1 MSTATGVRLPDEL
14 LQIAKCPLRLRQSQ
28 SVPSIDSGPAR
39 LSLRLRVPKNLWQR
53 RACKCLR
60 LYVCNVVRY
69 AAQKQ
74 MFLAVTSRKDCR
86 ADQRKSIWTLWPV
99 SFAQLHKLGNPQR
112 VLFDVLVGLT

>member
-74 MFLAVTSRKDCR
+74 MFLGKCRDLIRGCQTDGAEMLHGSSGIATS
-86 ADQRKSIWTLWPV
+86 
-99 SFAQLHKLGNPQR
+99 GN
-112 VLFDVLVGLT
+112 LS